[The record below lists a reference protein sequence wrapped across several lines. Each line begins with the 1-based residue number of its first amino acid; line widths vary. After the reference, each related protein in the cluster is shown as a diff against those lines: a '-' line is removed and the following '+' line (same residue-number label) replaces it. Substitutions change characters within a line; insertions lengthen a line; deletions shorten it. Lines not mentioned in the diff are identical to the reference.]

1 MEYTK
6 DVILHVN
13 YGQGAH
19 AKKENIFYKIS
30 STIARH
36 KVVTTV
42 VLITTLLMILDVML
56 VASFLQILSSF

>member
-42 VLITTLLMILDVML
+42 VLITTMLMILDVML